1 MIRTVI
7 TPDKQDLSIHVPKNY
22 VGKRIEILMYAVDE
36 LNERE
41 SVKKKKNSD
50 FRGALK
56 LTSEQYED
64 IQSHIKNIRN
74 EWDRDI

>member
-41 SVKKKKNSD
+41 SVKKKKTSD

-56 LTSEQYED
+56 LTPEQYED